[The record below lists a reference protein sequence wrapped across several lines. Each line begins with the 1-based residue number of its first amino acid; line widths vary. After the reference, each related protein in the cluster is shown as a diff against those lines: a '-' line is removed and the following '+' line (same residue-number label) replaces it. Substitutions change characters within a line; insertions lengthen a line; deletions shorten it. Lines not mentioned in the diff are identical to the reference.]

1 MMMIST
7 YHIGKDQML
16 EEAALIKASRKD
28 PARFA
33 PLYERYHEPIFR
45 FIYQR
50 MDDKDQAFDLTA
62 QVFLKA
68 LSSLHRYEEK
78 GVPFASW
85 LYRIARNEVYQLFKE
100 KKAKWSL
107 NVETVEIAEIISEI
121 DEQNSE
127 EQHQLLLQMI
137 KDLPEDDLQ
146 LIEMRF
152 FESKPFK
159 EIGEI
164 LAITENNAKVKL
176 YRVLDR
182 MKIVFKQK
190 LKAL

>member
-1 MMMIST
+1 M
-7 YHIGKDQML
+7 
-16 EEAALIKASRKD
+16 AS
-28 PARFA
+28 
-33 PLYERYHEPIFR
+33 E
-45 FIYQR
+45 
-50 MDDKDQAFDLTA
+50 M
-62 QVFLKA
+62 
-68 LSSLHRYEEK
+68 
-78 GVPFASW
+78 
-85 LYRIARNEVYQLFKE
+85 NEQ
-100 KKAKWSL
+100 S
-107 NVETVEIAEIISEI
+107 
-121 DEQNSE
+121 SE
-127 EQHQLLLQMI
+127 EHYQLLLQAI

-152 FESKPFK
+152 FESKPFR

>member
-1 MMMIST
+1 MRTIST
-7 YHIGKDQML
+7 YHISQDLML
-16 EEAALIKASRKD
+16 EEAELIKASKKD

-68 LSSLHRYEEK
+68 LSGLHRYEEK

-100 KKAKWSL
+100 RKAKRTL
-107 NVETVEIAEIISEI
+107 NVETVQIAEIISKI

-127 EQHQLLLQMI
+127 EQHQLLLQAI

>member
-1 MMMIST
+1 MTIST
-7 YHIGKDQML
+7 YHIGKDLML
-16 EEAALIKASRKD
+16 EEAALIKASKKD

-68 LSSLHRYEEK
+68 LNSLHRYEDK
-78 GVPFASW
+78 GLPFASW

-100 KKAKWSL
+100 RKAIRTVNL
-107 NVETVEIAEIISEI
+107 ETVQIAEMVSEMN
-121 DEQNSE
+121 EQSSE
-127 EQHQLLLQMI
+127 EYHQLLLQAI
-137 KDLPEDDLQ
+137 KDLPDDDLQ

-159 EIGEI
+159 EIGQI

-176 YRVLDR
+176 YRILDR

-190 LKAL
+190 LKTL

>member
-1 MMMIST
+1 MMTTST
-7 YHIGKDQML
+7 YHISREVML
-16 EEAALIKASRKD
+16 EEAELVRISKKD

-68 LSSLHRYEEK
+68 LNNLHHYEDK
-78 GVPFASW
+78 GLPFASW

-100 KKAKWSL
+100 RKAIR
-107 NVETVEIAEIISEI
+107 TVNLDTVQIAEMASEMN
-121 DEQNSE
+121 EQSSE
-127 EQHQLLLQMI
+127 EHYQLLLQAI

-152 FESKPFK
+152 FESKPFR

>member
-1 MMMIST
+1 MTIST
-7 YHIGKDQML
+7 YHISKDLML
-16 EEAALIKASRKD
+16 EEAELIKASKKD

-68 LSSLHRYEEK
+68 LSNLHRYEDK

-85 LYRIARNEVYQLFKE
+85 LYRIARNEVYQLFKDR
-100 KKAKWSL
+100 KAVRTL
-107 NVETVEIAEIISEI
+107 NIESVQITEMFSEM
-121 DEQNSE
+121 EAQNTE
-127 EQHQLLLQMI
+127 EHHRLLLDTI
-137 KDLPEDDLQ
+137 KDLPDDDLQ

-159 EIGEI
+159 EIAEI

-176 YRVLDR
+176 YRILDR
-182 MKIVFKQK
+182 MKLMFQQK
-190 LKAL
+190 SKAL